1 MEENNLSLRTLFTS
15 SDNSWIRQGYGYGP
29 VNTSPPASENI
40 LRRQP
45 LGILVEGKF
54 KPKYIDVSIPKWSIL
69 PGEVDVEDE
78 FDQPSEIIGE
88 AKGNKMFVMGCTNM
102 FKDDILQS
110 VVSHRA
116 LLLNCVDALTLGDEL
131 INIRSKNIVARRI
144 KNTSG
149 AGKAASK
156 AFVVWFSPLVFVA
169 AGIYLTI
176 RRKTK

>member
-1 MEENNLSLRTLFTS
+1 MN
-15 SDNSWIRQGYGYGP
+15 
-29 VNTSPPASENI
+29 
-40 LRRQP
+40 
-45 LGILVEGKF
+45 
-54 KPKYIDVSIPKWSIL
+54 IPKWATV
-69 PGEVDVEDE
+69 PGEENLEDE
-78 FDQPSEIIGE
+78 VEQPSEIIGNANE
-88 AKGNKMFVMGCTNM
+88 NKMFVMGCTNM

-156 AFVVWFSPLVFVA
+156 AFVVWFSPLVFIA